1 MLEQVSG
8 LVEKKSYG
16 QINLNSSLKSWKILT
31 KQQRCCLLIKSRVES
46 VVERFF
52 PPSPSSSSS
61 QPFSSLTTTTTATEY
76 ADLFTL
82 HYSENCL
89 FSVRQLDTGQVSVFG
104 LLASDT
110 LCFAILREQA
120 EMHELKC
127 QEVYMKKVIEIS
139 SCSSSSSSIYICI
152 SYIYIYTILF

>member
-1 MLEQVSG
+1 M
-8 LVEKKSYG
+8 EKKSYG
-16 QINLNSSLKSWKILT
+16 QINLNCTLNTWKILT
-31 KQQRCCLLIKSRVES
+31 KQLRSCLLLKSRVES

-52 PPSPSSSSS
+52 PPASSSSS
-61 QPFSSLTTTTTATEY
+61 QRTNSTFSSLTTTTTESAEYY
-76 ADLFTL
+76 ADAFTL
-82 HYSENCL
+82 HYIDNCL
-89 FSVRQLDTGQVSVFG
+89 FSAQQLDTGQVSVFG

-139 SCSSSSSSIYICI
+139 SSSSK
-152 SYIYIYTILF
+152 YIYLFKLLFFIGIIKT